1 MFVIHFL
8 HNTNIETSKNS
19 SVCASQCDIPT
30 PVPCVP
36 LPGDTRASEMLE
48 LACMHTLFL
57 REHNRL
63 AGKLK
68 SLNPHWNDE
77 RLYQEARKI
86 LGAMIQVP
94 AAIHLPWLCLQ
105 SHRVHGLGC
114 ASVEWPKGEGFWGE
128 RTKFFPSAPFDQ
140 SKITQRYLKRST
152 EGSP

>member
-1 MFVIHFL
+1 MFLTQFL
-8 HNTNIETSKNS
+8 HNTNIETSKSS

-30 PVPCVP
+30 PVLCVP

-63 AGKLK
+63 AGKLR

-94 AAIHLPWLCLQ
+94 AIIPPVLALPALSQGSL
-105 SHRVHGLGC
+105 SC
-114 ASVEWPKGEGFWGE
+114 ASGGWPKGAGFWGE
-128 RTKFFPSAPFDQ
+128 RTKFFPPAPFEQ
-140 SKITQRYLKRST
+140 SKVTQRYMK
-152 EGSP
+152 